1 MLTGRLL
8 KAKVELREVMAVW
21 LLALMVVEALWWRFW
36 FKIGKK
42 KDISSGLFLFQIMMS
57 FGIEHSC
64 SVTGSTRG

>member
-8 KAKVELREVMAVW
+8 KARVELREVMAVW

-42 KDISSGLFLFQIMMS
+42 KDISSGLFFFKL
-57 FGIEHSC
+57 
-64 SVTGSTRG
+64 